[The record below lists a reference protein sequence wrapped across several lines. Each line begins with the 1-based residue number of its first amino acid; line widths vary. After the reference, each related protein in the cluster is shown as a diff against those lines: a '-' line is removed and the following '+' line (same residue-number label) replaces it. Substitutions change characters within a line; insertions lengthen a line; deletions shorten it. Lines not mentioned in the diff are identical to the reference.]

1 MSMESSEE
9 KIILALDGLNTN
21 EILSFLNN
29 CPQNKMGQSWLR
41 TILQRRPCDYKDIKK
56 NGKKDFFRS

>member
-21 EILSFLNN
+21 EILNFLNN
-29 CPQNKMGQSWLR
+29 CPQIRWVKVGLELFCKEGPAIIK
-41 TILQRRPCDYKDIKK
+41 TLKILMLLL
-56 NGKKDFFRS
+56 